1 MAHAATLSRLAEG
14 LVTAVTGQ
22 NPTDP
27 GFRKLRDQTLRGL
40 KDQSHARTNQFAVK
54 DSFNGLVEKFSVLN
68 REDLAEALEERLQEL
83 PTNSR
88 WMPEYLS
95 LLLELSDKPAEKT
108 QLDDV
113 LHANKPD
120 VQEPDLTWNDILAD
134 DPLDEPD
141 IWDDIDRGYHSSEDD
156 QLEHDVDSEPTV
168 STKATSVHDDDPAA
182 TARLHLVQPDED
194 AVRKVQELRS
204 RWQSRQQENH
214 ALELSELMIVR
225 EILSMLRGLPADYF
239 RLHESTGEVSLSV
252 EAQMSNTSRSAVSSI
267 LNHSARL
274 GTSMGSLRLWASTVH
289 RAPYMQSMSAMIDEL
304 LLHFGRKL
312 SAIETQ
318 LINPP
323 KHLVVSA
330 SSVLSQVSN
339 SANPLVHLSALVQ
352 KSLQVPAEQH
362 SFALIDL
369 LYDEANLAQ
378 MAGDQPAF
386 ETLACVFISGF
397 ETYLRTVSAWIKAG
411 SLSATHS
418 DVFFVKESRQD
429 CEVGN
434 LWHGQF
440 VVRKDSQGNELVPK
454 CLLPFADQ
462 IFALGKAKSFLRRL
476 RDESDHSEDARDTYH
491 DKHLLDDV
499 RVFIYQDSLVAFS
512 QLLSDTLEDWLF
524 GLSTEDSVSVVS
536 TLWSGYGLREALAA
550 IPYVFFSKN
559 GTLFEGFANDL
570 GSRIAKG
577 PAPTTSNER
586 FILSELAQLSLG
598 SAADVDAENLFVTM
612 TEDESSIVTSVVRQ
626 LGAVSVRYHFSWP
639 IQNIT
644 RCSSSEPLSRALAL
658 LLQTNHTTSRLSQRV
673 FDLRSEREKSSALL
687 RLRQRLLRFANI
699 LQDHITTT
707 SNELHKEMG
716 EQMVSAAD
724 IDSMVSIWA
733 GYEKRLQTNLLLLP
747 SLAPVIEALISILE
761 LGDLLASSE
770 PQRISHLQDQ
780 LEKQITFLVAGIRSV
795 SRAGGEPALE
805 ILAERLAAG

>member
-22 NPTDP
+22 KTTNP

-54 DSFNGLVEKFSVLN
+54 DSLDGLVEKFSVLN

-95 LLLELSDKPAEKT
+95 LLLELSDRPADKT
-108 QLDDV
+108 QLEDV
-113 LHANKPD
+113 LNANKSD
-120 VQEPDLTWNDILAD
+120 AQEPALTWSDILAD

-156 QLEHDVDSEPTV
+156 ERERDVDSEPTV
-168 STKATSVHDDDPAA
+168 STKATSVHDEDPAA
-182 TARLHLVQPDED
+182 TARLHLVQPDEA
-194 AVRKVQELRS
+194 AVREVQELRS
-204 RWQSRQQENH
+204 RWQSRQQENQ
-214 ALELSELMIVR
+214 ALELPELMVVR
-225 EILSMLRGLPADYF
+225 ETLLMLRGLPTDYF
-239 RLHESTGEVSLSV
+239 RLRESTGEVTLSM
-252 EAQMSNTSRSAVSSI
+252 EAQMGNTSRTAVSGLLI
-267 LNHSARL
+267 NSARL
-274 GTSMGSLRLWASTVH
+274 GTLMNSLRLWTSTKH
-289 RAPYMQSMSAMIDEL
+289 RAPYIQSMSAATDEL
-304 LLHFGRKL
+304 LLQFGRKL

-323 KHLVVSA
+323 EDLTVSA
-330 SSVLSQVSN
+330 TSVLSQVS
-339 SANPLVHLSALVQ
+339 SFANPLLRLSTLVR
-352 KSLQVPAEQH
+352 KSTELSAEQH
-362 SFALIDL
+362 PFCLIDL
-369 LYDEANLAQ
+369 LYDEANLVQ
-378 MAGDQPAF
+378 MAGDQPTF

-397 ETYLRTVSAWIKAG
+397 ETYLRSVSAWIKAG
-411 SLSATHS
+411 SLSGTDFDA
-418 DVFFVKESRQD
+418 FFVKEAKQD
-429 CEVGN
+429 CNAGN

-440 VVRKDSQGNELVPK
+440 DVRKDPEGKELVPK

-462 IFALGKAKSFLRRL
+462 IFALGKAKSFLKRL
-476 RDESDHSEDARDTYH
+476 KDEGNYSEDAADTYH
-491 DKHLLDDV
+491 DKHLFDNV
-499 RVFIYQDSLVAFS
+499 RLSIRQDSLLAFS
-512 QLLSDTLEDWLF
+512 QLLNDTLEDWLF
-524 GLSTEDSVSVVS
+524 ESSMKENVSIVS
-536 TLWSGYGLREALAA
+536 TLWSDYGLKETLEA
-550 IPYVFFSKN
+550 IPYVFFSKH
-559 GTLFEGFANDL
+559 GTHLQAFANDL
-570 GSRIAKG
+570 GSHIARG
-577 PAPTTSNER
+577 PASTTTNER

-598 SAADVDAENLFVTM
+598 SAPEVDAENLFVTM
-612 TEDESSIVTSVVRQ
+612 LGDESSIATSAVRQ
-626 LGAVSVRYHFSWP
+626 LGATGVGYHFSWP

-644 RCSSSEPLSRALAL
+644 RCSSSQTLSRVLAL
-658 LLQTNHTTSRLSQRV
+658 LLQTHHTTTRLSQRV
-673 FDLRSEREKSSALL
+673 FDLRSESAQKSALL

-707 SNELHKEMG
+707 TNVLHGAMG

-724 IDSMVSIWA
+724 IDSMVAIWA

-747 SLAPVIEALISILE
+747 NLAPVMEALISILE

-780 LEKQITFLVAGIRSV
+780 MEKQTAFLVAGIRSV

-805 ILAERLAAG
+805 ILAERLVAD